1 VLVLA
6 VVAVVVAALGWIGLL
21 AGAHGARG
29 RAQTAADLG
38 ALAGAQHRSL
48 GGTDACEVAARTG
61 QSNGAE
67 MTACVTGASLD
78 VTVEA
83 AVRTVVGPATAEA
96 RAGPRAPPGRAL
108 VRRAHAT
115 TPRARPGPA
124 RLRDTPGTVRSARHA
139 VLRTTSTAPLEPATV
154 SGCVVMD
161 MTRSGARLLTIG
173 EFSRLARISVRMLR
187 HYDDRGLLLPVDV
200 DPANGYRRYSPH
212 QLRTVDRI
220 HALRDAGF
228 SVAEMVDLLPR
239 FAEAAQMRTVLEQQR
254 DRLAADAD
262 VVRRRIEQVDHLIT
276 ALKEPIMSVQ
286 VTRSTMPARTVAAL
300 RGVVP
305 GYADEGLLWQ
315 RLMPGLFAAG
325 ARLSETPQVGATFHD
340 EEYVDHD
347 PEIEVWA
354 TVASPFAAQ
363 GDVRCVE
370 LPEQDVVSATITGP
384 YEQVSGVMAALGD
397 WVSANDVA
405 LDGPMFNVYL
415 VGPEQEKDPQRW
427 VTQVCLPVRDL

>member
-1 VLVLA
+1 
-6 VVAVVVAALGWIGLL
+6 
-21 AGAHGARG
+21 
-29 RAQTAADLG
+29 
-38 ALAGAQHRSL
+38 
-48 GGTDACEVAARTG
+48 
-61 QSNGAE
+61 
-67 MTACVTGASLD
+67 
-78 VTVEA
+78 
-83 AVRTVVGPATAEA
+83 
-96 RAGPRAPPGRAL
+96 
-108 VRRAHAT
+108 
-115 TPRARPGPA
+115 
-124 RLRDTPGTVRSARHA
+124 
-139 VLRTTSTAPLEPATV
+139 
-154 SGCVVMD
+154 MD

-187 HYDDRGLLLPVDV
+187 HYDDRGLLPPADV
-200 DPANGYRRYSPH
+200 DPANGYRRYSTH

-220 HALRDAGF
+220 RALRDAGF

-239 FAEAAQMRTVLEQQR
+239 FAEATQMRTVLEQQR

-325 ARLSETPQVGATFHD
+325 ATLSETPQVGATFHD

-354 TVASPFAAQ
+354 TVAAPFVAQ

-384 YEQVSGVMAALGD
+384 YEQVSGAMTALGD
-397 WVSANDVA
+397 WVSANDVT

-427 VTQVCLPVRDL
+427 VTQVCLPVHDL